1 MTRDAVVTVPA
12 SAAAGGGVP
21 VHRAGSI
28 AESRVTIG
36 FLLEWLVTTLNRTD
50 NFGWARAG
58 FNQI

>member
-12 SAAAGGGVP
+12 SAAAAGGVP

-36 FLLEWLVTTLNRTD
+36 FLLEWLVTTLS
-50 NFGWARAG
+50 ARAG